1 MPRILIQNCD
11 VLSVPDAATVEI
23 QPARDILID
32 GMHIEAILPSGQAN
46 PGRFDE
52 TLQAEGLLAMPGLIN
67 THAHTPMV
75 LFRGLAE
82 DVPLAAWFNEYI
94 WPLENNLIEEDVY
107 WGMTLGIAE
116 MLRAGVTTVNDHY
129 FHMHQAAKA
138 VEDAGTRAL
147 LGWAVFSSGGTDL
160 LEHSAAFVEDWQ
172 NAADGRIQ
180 TIIAP
185 HAPYTCSDDF
195 LRMCADLA
203 TSLNTGVHIHASE
216 NHEQTRMSLAKSGK
230 TPIQVLE
237 ATGIL
242 DRPTIVAHAC
252 GATPEDI
259 TLLAKYGA
267 SVAHCPKTYMKLA
280 MDIAPVVDL
289 RAAGV
294 PVGIG
299 TDGAVSN
306 NTMNLWEVLRI
317 MALAQKEI
325 TREAE
330 ALSLSETLYIAT
342 RGSAKA
348 LGMENEIGTLAP
360 GYLAD
365 IALIDLSG
373 LHHQPVHN
381 VAANLVY
388 NMETADVRTVLVNGR
403 VVMRDRQLLTI
414 NEREV
419 TAYAAAARERLSRR
433 LPEQR
438 IQTYAP

>member
-1 MPRILIQNCD
+1 
-11 VLSVPDAATVEI
+11 
-23 QPARDILID
+23 
-32 GMHIEAILPSGQAN
+32 
-46 PGRFDE
+46 
-52 TLQAEGLLAMPGLIN
+52 
-67 THAHTPMV
+67 
-75 LFRGLAE
+75 
-82 DVPLAAWFNEYI
+82 
-94 WPLENNLIEEDVY
+94 
-107 WGMTLGIAE
+107 

-172 NAADGRIQ
+172 NAADGRIH

-203 TSLNTGVHIHASE
+203 TSLNTGIHIHASE
-216 NHEQTRMSLAKSGK
+216 NHEQTRISLAKNGK

-259 TLLAKYGA
+259 TLLAKCGA

-330 ALSLSETLYIAT
+330 SLSLSETLYVAT

-348 LGMENEIGTLAP
+348 LGMENEIGALEP

-381 VAANLVY
+381 AAANLVY

-419 TAYAAAARERLSRR
+419 VAYAAAARERLSRR

>member
-1 MPRILIQNCD
+1 MTTLLIQNCD
-11 VLSVPDAATVEI
+11 VLSVPDTSTVEV
-23 QPARDILID
+23 QPLRDIVIH
-32 GMHIEAILPSGQAN
+32 GAQIEAILPAGQAD

-52 TLQAEGLLAMPGLIN
+52 IIQADGLLAMPGLIN

-94 WPLENNLIEEDVY
+94 WPLENNRIEEEGY

-138 VEDAGTRAL
+138 VQQAGSRAL

-160 LEHSAAFVEDWQ
+160 LERSAAFVEEWQ
-172 NAADGRIQ
+172 DSADGRIR
-180 TIIAP
+180 TIMAP
-185 HAPYTCSDDF
+185 HAPYTCSDEF

-203 TSLNTGVHIHASE
+203 ASLNTGIHIHAAE
-216 NHEQTRMSLAKSGK
+216 NHEQTRVSLARFGK
-230 TPIQVLE
+230 TPIEVLE
-237 ATGIL
+237 AVGIL
-242 DRPTIVAHAC
+242 DRPTIIAHAC
-252 GATPEDI
+252 GVTQADI
-259 TLLAKYGA
+259 TLLARYGA
-267 SVAHCPKTYMKLA
+267 AVAHCPKTYMKLA

-306 NTMNLWEVLRI
+306 NTMNLWEVLRL

-325 TREAE
+325 TRDAE
-330 ALSLSETLYIAT
+330 ALPLAETLYIAT
-342 RGSAKA
+342 RGSAKT
-348 LGMENEIGTLAP
+348 LGMENEIGVLEP
-360 GYLAD
+360 GYFAD
-365 IALIDLSG
+365 MLLLDLSG
-373 LHHQPVHN
+373 MHHQPVHN

-388 NMETADVRTVLVNGR
+388 SMETADVRTVLVNGK
-403 VVMRDRQLLTI
+403 VLMRDRQLLTI
-414 NEREV
+414 NERDV
-419 TAYAAAARERLSRR
+419 IAYAASARERLARR